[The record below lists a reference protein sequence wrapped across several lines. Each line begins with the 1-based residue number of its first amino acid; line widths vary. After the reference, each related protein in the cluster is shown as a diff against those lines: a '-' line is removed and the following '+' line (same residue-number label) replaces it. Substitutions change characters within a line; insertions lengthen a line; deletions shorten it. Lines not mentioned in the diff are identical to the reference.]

1 MSPHVPADGSRSYRV
16 SINDFDRQ
24 KAPYRVPLVQI
35 LFLKGGFK
43 LWRMQV
49 AHTKKH
55 LQMERAG
62 GIRLVNLT
70 DGHFIGH
77 RPWCSTELFACPNGR
92 RACCPCL
99 HGETPERAMA

>member
-1 MSPHVPADGSRSYRV
+1 MPKTESDGHRSIG
-16 SINDFDRQ
+16 INDFPRQ
-24 KAPYRVPLVQI
+24 TATYRMSWRDI
-35 LFLKGGFK
+35 IKGGFK
-43 LWRMQV
+43 LWRIQV
-49 AHTKKH
+49 NHTKKH
-55 LQMERAG
+55 LHMERAG

-92 RACCPCL
+92 RACCMCM